1 MEDHPAQEGGTMAD
15 EVMTK
20 QEAADYLKISL
31 PTLERRIRA
40 GVIPVVKFGRR
51 VLLRKAALDQVLRD
65 HERTHAPEAHR
76 SNGAAQAG

>member
-1 MEDHPAQEGGTMAD
+1 MAD

-40 GVIPVVKFGRR
+40 GVIPVVKLGRR
-51 VLLRKAALDQVLRD
+51 VLLRKEALDRVLRD
-65 HERTHAPEAHR
+65 HERVRTPAAHQP
-76 SNGAAQAG
+76 NGAGKEAP